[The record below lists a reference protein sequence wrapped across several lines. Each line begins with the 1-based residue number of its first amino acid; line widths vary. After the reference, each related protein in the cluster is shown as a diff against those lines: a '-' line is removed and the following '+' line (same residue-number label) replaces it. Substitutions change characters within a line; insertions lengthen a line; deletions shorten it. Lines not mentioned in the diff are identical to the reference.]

1 MLFPP
6 SSFSQGQFLLFFQ
19 ISPVIFPF
27 ESSSL
32 TRCLKHDPL
41 LGHSPSSFSVV
52 HTAVVSVHVGLCV
65 CLSYGLS
72 LLDCGAVEKTDRL
85 FIVHSWI
92 PEPKPAR
99 AHSRCS
105 QTRLQRKEE
114 MTLEQAFKE

>member
-1 MLFPP
+1 MGGLDRGF
-6 SSFSQGQFLLFFQ
+6 
-19 ISPVIFPF
+19 V
-27 ESSSL
+27 SL
-32 TRCLKHDPL
+32 TRPGIPQGLQQARLLVRCLKHDPL